1 MTFTRAFSD
10 ILIPFSLWEK
20 LAHIQRA
27 LTKLL
32 IKRVAQIKPRL
43 KLCIKWGKTKIK
55 LVNIWSKFSKYPL
68 AWLDQPE

>member
-10 ILIPFSLWEK
+10 IFIPFSLQEK
-20 LAHIQRA
+20 LAHIQRP

-32 IKRVAQIKPRL
+32 IKRVAQIKLRI
-43 KLCIKWGKTKIK
+43 KLNGEKTNII